1 MNTQAITSLM
11 SSADLDVWADIYA
24 QAKIGELVTVPLS
37 QFLLDPWTH
46 LSGAGQE
53 SSTASTPVTAHCFPP
68 KFVPAKQS
76 MLSGLIRIAALQPR
90 SAPTSVSYPPSSN

>member
-11 SSADLDVWADIYA
+11 SNADLDVWADIYA

-53 SSTASTPVTAHCFPP
+53 SAIDCINTGHRPLLPAQVRASKAIHAEWADQDRRAATSKRSH
-68 KFVPAKQS
+68 
-76 MLSGLIRIAALQPR
+76 LSL
-90 SAPTSVSYPPSSN
+90 VSSQ